1 MKVVKVSAFGA
12 EDVLQVEDVPPPAA
26 GAGQV
31 VIKIEAAGVGF
42 VDLMMRKG
50 IYPSFPEPGFVPG
63 VELAGLIVGV
73 GEGTDQRLIGTRAYA
88 LTGHGA
94 CGEQAVVDAAALI
107 PLPDGIE
114 SADAVALGVN
124 AIVAQ
129 IALKR
134 MGAAAGD
141 TVLVRGAS
149 GGIGIM
155 ATQLAAALGC
165 RVVTA
170 SASGDALKAY
180 GATLTTDREASD
192 VDEEFDVIVDPV
204 GGAGVPGFLGRL
216 KANGRMMACGGASGF
231 PAADFAAPLLMNFG
245 KSLTISALS
254 LNSVPPAELAATLL
268 ELFELV
274 KAGKLKPVIHA
285 KMPLESTAEAHRQ
298 IESGQVF
305 GKIVITP

>member
-12 EDVLQVEDVPPPAA
+12 ADVLQVEDVPAPVAR
-26 GAGQV
+26 AGQV
-31 VIKIEAAGVGF
+31 VIKVEAAGVGF
-42 VDLMMRKG
+42 VDLMMRMG
-50 IYPSFPEPGFVPG
+50 MYPPFPEPGFVPG
-63 VELAGLIVGV
+63 VELAGEIVGV
-73 GEGTDQRLIGTRAYA
+73 GEGVDAGLIGTRAYA

-94 CGEQAVVDAAALI
+94 CGEQAVVDAAALV
-107 PLPDGIE
+107 PLPAGIE
-114 SADAVALGVN
+114 PADAVALGVN

-134 MGAAAGD
+134 MGAAAGE

-165 RVVTA
+165 RVITA

-180 GATLTTDREASD
+180 GAALTSDRDARD

-216 KANGRMMACGGASGF
+216 KANGRMTACGGASGF
-231 PAADFAAPLLMNFG
+231 PDPDFAAPLLANFG

-254 LNSVPPAELAATLL
+254 LNSIPPAELAATLL
-268 ELFELV
+268 ELFELK

-285 KMPLESTAEAHRQ
+285 SLPLASTADAHRQ
-298 IESGQVF
+298 IEGGEVF
-305 GKIVITP
+305 GKIVIAP